1 VGQQAER
8 VQALDLSLHVGHVD
22 IFNQKE
28 YNRRKPIQEHIVR
41 KLRLANL
48 IGSLFPAIQGQMP
61 MIADNGSMP
70 DQISL
75 INAILAQNPWAAA
88 AFNAAANTT
97 GFTASPS
104 QIMGAEQ
111 TYLNLSGTLAAGA
124 ALTLPTVAA
133 LLATLTPQQ
142 AVVGSAIVL
151 RIINSSSA
159 AFAWT
164 VTTNTGWT
172 LSGTSQAIAQ
182 NVWQDYIVTITAIG
196 TTPTATLQAV
206 GRGDGPV

>member
-1 VGQQAER
+1 M
-8 VQALDLSLHVGHVD
+8 
-22 IFNQKE
+22 
-28 YNRRKPIQEHIVR
+28 R

-48 IGSLFPAIQGQMP
+48 IGTLFPAIQGQMP
-61 MIADNGSMP
+61 VIVDNGSMP

-75 INAILAQNPWAAA
+75 INAILAQNPWPAA

-133 LLATLTPQQ
+133 LLATLTLQQ

-206 GRGDGPV
+206 GRGTGPV